1 MTSISLSLP
10 ARAAFRPEERIAAC
24 GSALPIV
31 LMPIRMVLRGIGLGV
46 IGLAVVLTVTTA
58 LIGAQELKTDGPAG
72 APPAEI
78 RYR

>member
-1 MTSISLSLP
+1 
-10 ARAAFRPEERIAAC
+10 
-24 GSALPIV
+24 
-31 LMPIRMVLRGIGLGV
+31 MPIRMVLRGIGLGV